1 MQHTPYSAPLPS
13 SLVPRRSIPRPS
25 ASPPQPPGRAGLG
38 GEGEEGLAT
47 MVDYLLHF
55 PPHLSAR
62 MHFLPFAADL
72 LAGRLKL
79 KLTTVASLQQGMG
92 WLGWSGLG

>member
-1 MQHTPYSAPLPS
+1 
-13 SLVPRRSIPRPS
+13 
-25 ASPPQPPGRAGLG
+25 
-38 GEGEEGLAT
+38 
-47 MVDYLLHF
+47 MVDYLQHF